1 MDTAE
6 IRIGIKRNAKEL
18 LHGNYGPAIG
28 MFALT
33 FGLSILLSLIS
44 NIYTMNS
51 SFITM
56 MKQAQFSGIAPS
68 EMQIVSG
75 YFSLVG
81 SITLFSSLVSF
92 LLIVPL
98 SFGMLHW
105 YYQLSIG
112 NRMGFASVFDFF
124 SSAKKYGHCLLL
136 CFLLGLKVFLWS
148 LLPMIIGFGGAAAL
162 FIFAASAALPTYA
175 VVSMMILGFLLYV
188 GAIISIIVIS
198 LRYTLVYYYGVTKPE
213 LSCKETFR
221 LSVRHIRGHM
231 WETFVLQLSF
241 LGWGILS
248 VFTCGLL
255 MFWLAPY
262 MQATYVLYYNYL
274 RSEGERLEN
283 ASAAAQ
289 YAEPAEIQ

>member
-6 IRIGIKRNAKEL
+6 IRIGIKRNAKEML
-18 LHGNYGPAIG
+18 KGNYGPAIG
-28 MFALT
+28 MFALMC
-33 FGLSILLSLIS
+33 GLSILLSLIS

-51 SFITM
+51 GFIAM
-56 MKQAQFSGIAPS
+56 MEQAEFSGIAPS
-68 EMQIVSG
+68 EVQILTG
-75 YFSLVG
+75 YFGLVG
-81 SITLFSSLVSF
+81 GITLFSSLVSF

-112 NRMGFASVFDFF
+112 NRMGFASIFDFF
-124 SSAKKYGHCLLL
+124 SSGKKYGHSLLL
-136 CFLLGLKVFLWS
+136 CFVLGLKVFLWS

-162 FIFAASAALPTYA
+162 FIFAANAALPTYA
-175 VVSMMILGFLLYV
+175 VISMMILGFLLYV
-188 GAIISIIVIS
+188 GAIICIIVIS
-198 LRYTLVYYYGVTKPE
+198 LRYTLVYYYGVTNPE
-213 LSCKETFR
+213 LSCKETFK

-231 WETFVLQLSF
+231 GETFILQLSF
-241 LGWGILS
+241 LGWIALS
-248 VFTCGLL
+248 IFTCGLL